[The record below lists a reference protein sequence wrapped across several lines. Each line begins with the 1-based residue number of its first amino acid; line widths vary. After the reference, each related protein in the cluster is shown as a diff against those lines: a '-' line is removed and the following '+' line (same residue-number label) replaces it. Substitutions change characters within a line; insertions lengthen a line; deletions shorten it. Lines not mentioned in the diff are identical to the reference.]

1 MFPIQKCGFCTG
13 AALFSSF
20 LKLLSFLSALLFDKE
35 REMGFQHENKDK
47 FRSNQ
52 TGCSHFGRHCRFILY
67 GCRHSP
73 LFRVRSP
80 YAGLLGQYVVLTT
93 LNRQD
98 IDEELEKSKDQLL
111 YPQYDSKKDL
121 WGYVDENGKRVIDP
135 EYKEAG
141 RFTDDGVAR
150 VIKATGRTAYIL
162 KIGKESTVYNIS
174 GDYKDGDDFH
184 NGVAR
189 VTDDDGTEK
198 YINIYGTELKNY
210 QG

>member
-1 MFPIQKCGFCTG
+1 MKTKTNSVRIKMAAAILAII
-13 AALFSSF
+13 AALSCMAVGILPSSPVE
-20 LKLLSFLSALLFDKE
+20 A
-35 REMGFQHENKDK
+35 H
-47 FRSNQ
+47 
-52 TGCSHFGRHCRFILY
+52 
-67 GCRHSP
+67 
-73 LFRVRSP
+73 
-80 YAGLLGQYVVLTT
+80 AGLLGQYVVLTT

-121 WGYVDENGKRVIDP
+121 WGYVDENGKWVIEP

-162 KIGKESTVYNIS
+162 KNGKESTVYNIS

-189 VTDDDGTEK
+189 VTEDDGTEK
-198 YINIYGTELKNY
+198 FINIYGTELKNY